1 MANVGS
7 QKGSITTD
15 PTDIKGMI
23 RKYHEQN
30 HAHKFYSSD
39 KMDRFFLSHN
49 LLTLTQEDTDN
60 SNNTISSKKKI
71 VSVVKNLSTKKM
83 SGP

>member
-1 MANVGS
+1 MNKIMHINSTA
-7 QKGSITTD
+7 QIKWTD
-15 PTDIKGMI
+15 
-23 RKYHEQN
+23 
-30 HAHKFYSSD
+30 
-39 KMDRFFLSHN
+39 FFLSHN

-60 SNNTISSKKKI
+60 PNNTISSKKKI

>member
-1 MANVGS
+1 MHINSTA
-7 QKGSITTD
+7 QIKWTD
-15 PTDIKGMI
+15 
-23 RKYHEQN
+23 
-30 HAHKFYSSD
+30 
-39 KMDRFFLSHN
+39 FFLSHN

-60 SNNTISSKKKI
+60 PNNTISSKKKI

>member
-1 MANVGS
+1 
-7 QKGSITTD
+7 
-15 PTDIKGMI
+15 MI

-49 LLTLTQEDTDN
+49 LSTLTQEDTDN
-60 SNNTISSKKKI
+60 PNNTISGKKKNQI
-71 VSVVKNLSTKKM
+71 SNESNTQTESTR
-83 SGP
+83 PRWVHW

>member
-49 LLTLTQEDTDN
+49 L
-60 SNNTISSKKKI
+60 KKK
-71 VSVVKNLSTKKM
+71 KKRKSTQKP
-83 SGP
+83 SITGLL